1 MDELRVLN
9 EFYYQ
14 QEVINL
20 TKKRKGSKLV
30 EIKLQLLLK
39 KKPELYETY
48 LKVVQ
53 QERLSQEEV
62 SEQHS
67 VDFNNSE

>member
-1 MDELRVLN
+1 MDKLKVLN
-9 EFYYQ
+9 EIYYQ

-62 SEQHS
+62 S
-67 VDFNNSE
+67 